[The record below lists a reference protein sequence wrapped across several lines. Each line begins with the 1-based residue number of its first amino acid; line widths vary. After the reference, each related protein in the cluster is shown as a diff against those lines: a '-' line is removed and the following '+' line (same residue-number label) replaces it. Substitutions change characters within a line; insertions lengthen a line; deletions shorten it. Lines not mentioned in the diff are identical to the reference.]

1 MKLFRTLVILFAV
14 SGVVGT
20 VYAQDSPSKFGGEIR
35 ALNYAYGVAPNT
47 PALTVDMPNGPST
60 AGATSTITL
69 VNGTVKL
76 SDGVV
81 IAPLA
86 VGVPVI
92 IGTGSNADTV
102 TPTSVNC
109 STPTVVDSCSFTA
122 TSITHAHG
130 TGDRVTSATVGLAEA
145 VAYAT
150 TLGGVVEVDGAWYKS
165 GGTTAIENIAIAALP
180 ANVAISDNSTGSTI
194 LSQNVTAAAP
204 GQVRAIAGSVTTSN
218 SAFSDANS
226 SIVGVRGMSTIP
238 SGTNASGGY
247 TYGVQGKL
255 ILKGTS
261 SSSIWGFGLLGQL
274 DISAATLTG
283 GAHISPLWSDAGA
296 TAPSGTCSFC
306 DGMVLTNTTA
316 ATYNSV
322 IFTAAR
328 ATYFLDGSNTTY
340 DSGWLYASSAS
351 SACTTTYLLKIN
363 TPGGAGYIH
372 VCSN

>member
-150 TLGGVVEVDGAWYKS
+150 TLGGVDSEAL
-165 GGTTAIENIAIAALP
+165 TTFIKIWRKLTP
-180 ANVAISDNSTGSTI
+180 ANEEYLNYLKPNSKDTVVYLCS
-194 LSQNVTAAAP
+194 LQERQALNH
-204 GQVRAIAGSVTTSN
+204 
-218 SAFSDANS
+218 
-226 SIVGVRGMSTIP
+226 
-238 SGTNASGGY
+238 
-247 TYGVQGKL
+247 
-255 ILKGTS
+255 
-261 SSSIWGFGLLGQL
+261 
-274 DISAATLTG
+274 
-283 GAHISPLWSDAGA
+283 HI
-296 TAPSGTCSFC
+296 
-306 DGMVLTNTTA
+306 
-316 ATYNSV
+316 
-322 IFTAAR
+322 
-328 ATYFLDGSNTTY
+328 
-340 DSGWLYASSAS
+340 
-351 SACTTTYLLKIN
+351 
-363 TPGGAGYIH
+363 
-372 VCSN
+372 